1 MHKKKLIIQITALI
15 LLAAMLTA
23 PVAATEPADPPAGDI
38 VDPYKLYTYEQ
49 MLTDLDALQARY
61 PDLIT
66 LSSLGTTVQG
76 RDIPMFTFGT
86 GKREILLCATM
97 HAREYVSTNFVMYMV
112 EQYCKAYENYEYLW
126 GLSYREMLDSVRF
139 IVVPM
144 LNPDGVAI
152 AQGGIENA
160 QNKEQLLQM
169 EITDSI
175 DSGYYG
181 WKTNANGVDLNH
193 NWPYFWDVDKK
204 VKVPAS
210 ANYNGT
216 GPCTEPEVIAM
227 KKLIDSSPLYMLG
240 SFHTSG
246 KVIYWIDTS
255 NSYEM
260 YNAHR
265 PIIKQIANG
274 IGYKM
279 LGYEDVSRFGGFMVN
294 YARGTYGFPAFT
306 VELCPFYDTY
316 PFSDYAGFAS
326 TVNSVYPIG
335 MLMANAVVHMNP
347 QPEAI
352 DVRINDRLVLFNDI
366 RPTITDDRTLVPLR
380 AVCEAIGLNV
390 EWNAEAKQI
399 TITDGSK
406 TLMLEIGST
415 TMTAIDSD
423 PTELDT
429 PPCIVNDRTMIPIRA
444 IAESFDCTV
453 DWDAASRTVCI
464 ATPAAAGGTETSDA
478 TVAGDVT
485 PDPAAGST
493 LTPDAAA

>member
-1 MHKKKLIIQITALI
+1 MHKKKLFIRLTVTL
-15 LLAAMLTA
+15 LLAAILLCPAAAAETGGDA
-23 PVAATEPADPPAGDI
+23 VADI

-49 MLTDLDALQARY
+49 MLADLDALEARY
-61 PDLIT
+61 PNLIT
-66 LSSLGTTVQG
+66 LASLGTTVQG
-76 RDIPMFTFGT
+76 RDIPMFTFGN

-112 EQYCKAYENYEYLW
+112 EQYCKAYENYEYFW
-126 GLSYREMLDSVRF
+126 GLSYRDLLDSVRF
-139 IVVPM
+139 TVVPM

-160 QNKEQLLQM
+160 ENKEQLLQM
-169 EITDSI
+169 EITDAI

-204 VKVPAS
+204 GKVPAS

-255 NSYEM
+255 NSPEM

-274 IGYKM
+274 IGYSM

-294 YARGTYGFPAFT
+294 YARGTYGIPAFT
-306 VELCPFYDTY
+306 VELCPYYDVY
-316 PFSDYAGFAS
+316 PYSDYAGFAS

-335 MLMANAVVHMNP
+335 LLMANAVVNMP
-347 QPEAI
+347 AQSEAI
-352 DVRINDRLVLFNDI
+352 DVRVNNCLVIFNDI
-366 RPTITDDRTLVPLR
+366 RPTIADSRTLVPLR
-380 AVCEAIGLNV
+380 AVCEAIGLGV
-390 EWNAEAKQI
+390 EWNGEFRQI

-406 TLMLEIGST
+406 ILVLEIDGT
-415 TMTAIDSD
+415 TMTVDGEPVA
-423 PTELDT
+423 LDT

-444 IAESFDCTV
+444 IAEAFGCTV
-453 DWDAASRTVCI
+453 EWDGASRTVRI
-464 ATPAAAGGTETSDA
+464 ATEPAADTVSPDEPRETENNADT
-478 TVAGDVT
+478 
-485 PDPAAGST
+485 AA
-493 LTPDAAA
+493 